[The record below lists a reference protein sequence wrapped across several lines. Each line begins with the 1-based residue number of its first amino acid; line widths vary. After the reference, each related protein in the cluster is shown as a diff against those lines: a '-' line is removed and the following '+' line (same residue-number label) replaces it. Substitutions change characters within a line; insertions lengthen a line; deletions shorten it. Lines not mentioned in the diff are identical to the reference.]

1 MLYENIKRHGR
12 IGNWLIRSNVT
23 FFLSTISS
31 ETIRRVSYF
40 LPAGN
45 LTTAKSPIT
54 VCNNEPDFMTF
65 PWLPQSINADEECHN
80 FYAGQVE
87 HNNAGIACS
96 KL

>member
-1 MLYENIKRHGR
+1 
-12 IGNWLIRSNVT
+12 
-23 FFLSTISS
+23 
-31 ETIRRVSYF
+31 
-40 LPAGN
+40 
-45 LTTAKSPIT
+45 
-54 VCNNEPDFMTF
+54 MTF